1 MSRYRPTI
9 PFKAVRQS
17 AQLFNLIKSLSMK
30 NQIIYVDPT
39 TLIDNQVV
47 TEIYSVN
54 QDYLYLYENI
64 KAMGVLKPLL
74 VDERNVV
81 ISGSLRRLIAIELGI
96 TSVPVIV
103 YVNDELD
110 TDAFK
115 SKAVSHAQQMIKIY
129 SQLLEKFQILCELP
143 RQ

>member
-1 MSRYRPTI
+1 
-9 PFKAVRQS
+9 
-17 AQLFNLIKSLSMK
+17 MK
-30 NQIIYVDPT
+30 KQIINVDPT
-39 TLIDNQVV
+39 TLIENQVV
-47 TEIYSVN
+47 TEIYPVTENYQSI
-54 QDYLYLYENI
+54 LENI

-96 TSVPVIV
+96 TSVPVIICD
-103 YVNDELD
+103 NGGLD
-110 TDAFK
+110 TDAQK
-115 SKAVSHAQQMIKIY
+115 LKAVSHAQQMIKIY

>member
-1 MSRYRPTI
+1 
-9 PFKAVRQS
+9 
-17 AQLFNLIKSLSMK
+17 MK

-54 QDYLYLYENI
+54 QNYQSLLENI
-64 KAMGVLKPLL
+64 KVMGILKPLL

-81 ISGSLRRLIAIELGI
+81 ILGSLRRLIAIELGI

-103 YVNDELD
+103 YGNDEFE

-115 SKAVSHAQQMIKIY
+115 LKAVSHAQQMIKTY
-129 SQLLEKFQILCELP
+129 SQLLEKLETLRELQ